1 MRTVIYG
8 AQGIALSVYEA
19 YTISNPEKKVEC
31 FLVTS
36 HENNPSSL
44 AGLPVRTLEDYSNDC
59 VNKSNVQILVATP
72 VNVMDGIVESLH
84 ATGFCNITLMKDG
97 ELNNLCTEASRRGI
111 GYASVYG
118 FDAGDEMPIL
128 NVYMACSKFD
138 KPLIRKYDI
147 PKYMIPIHVGPS
159 GSDNMNAQIFDNTGI
174 NISHKN
180 GNYCELTGLYWV
192 WKNVLNSDSNEASY
206 YGLCQYRRFL
216 DLTEVDLGRIGANDI
231 DVVLP
236 FPLTYEPD
244 IEEHRKRYI
253 KDEDWGVLLG
263 ALEEVHPE
271 QMSAIKM
278 ILQQKWLFNYNV
290 ILAKKAVLKE
300 YCEWLFPILEKVE
313 EYSIPKGNQRSDR
326 YIGYMGETLETI
338 YFMLNKERYKVVHGG
353 CRLLV

>member
-1 MRTVIYG
+1 MHTVIFG

-19 YTISNPEKKVEC
+19 FTISNPEEKVEC

-44 AGLPVRTLEDYSNDC
+44 AELPVRALEDYSNECAD
-59 VNKSNVQILVATP
+59 KSDVQILVATP
-72 VNVMDGIVESLH
+72 ANVMGEIGESLH
-84 ATGFCNITLMKDG
+84 AAGFCNITLMKDE

-111 GYASVYG
+111 GYASVYDG
-118 FDAGDEMPIL
+118 NAGNELPTI

-147 PKYMIPIHVGPS
+147 PEYMIPIHVGADS
-159 GSDNMNAQIFDNTGI
+159 HDNMNAKLFDNTGI

-192 WKNVLNSDSNEASY
+192 WKNVLNEAGDESSY

-216 DLTEVDLGRIGANDI
+216 DLAEEDLRRIKANDI

-253 KDEDWGVLLG
+253 KNEDGEALLRV
-263 ALEEVHPE
+263 LEELHPE
-271 QMSAIKM
+271 QMPEVKT

-290 ILAKKAVLKE
+290 ILAKKSVLKE

-313 EYSIPKGNQRSDR
+313 EYSNPKGNQRSDR

-338 YFMLNKERYKVVHGG
+338 YFMLNKDRYKVVHGG